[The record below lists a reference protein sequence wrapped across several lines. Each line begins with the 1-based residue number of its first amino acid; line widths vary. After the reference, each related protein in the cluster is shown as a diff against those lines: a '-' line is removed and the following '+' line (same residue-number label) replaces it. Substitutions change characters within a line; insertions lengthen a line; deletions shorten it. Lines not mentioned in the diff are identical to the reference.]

1 MLETLNFLPRL
12 AILVISLA
20 FSFQS
25 QFPFNTVWLLVFV
38 LQVYVIFKKRSKT
51 YASLV
56 AYLGSVLSYPVFLAY
71 GFSIVIA
78 IYMFIKCDYY
88 CQTNEPVSGWA
99 VIFFYLI
106 SQFFLIPI
114 FALLIAL
121 LLRVVVKIKLKNK

>member
-78 IYMFIKCDYY
+78 IYMFIKCDYF
-88 CQTNEPVSGWA
+88 CLIIEQVSVWL
-99 VIFFYLI
+99 VIFFYLF
-106 SQFFLIPI
+106 SLFFFFL
-114 FALLIAL
+114 FF
-121 LLRVVVKIKLKNK
+121 